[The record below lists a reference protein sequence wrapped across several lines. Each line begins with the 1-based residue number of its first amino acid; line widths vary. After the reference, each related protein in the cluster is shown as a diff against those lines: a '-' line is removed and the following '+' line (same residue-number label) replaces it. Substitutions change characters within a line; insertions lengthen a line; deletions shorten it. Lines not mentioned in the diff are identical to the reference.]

1 MPTAFLRARR
11 LSIGGTFAAPT
22 AGPDKTALAGRV
34 GIAVVL
40 AITVETGPGQDAD
53 CRAILAQA
61 AKPGAGSRPAALGSR

>member
-40 AITVETGPGQDAD
+40 AVINL
-53 CRAILAQA
+53 CW
-61 AKPGAGSRPAALGSR
+61 PASVDWR